1 MQSNVKSQGV
11 EGWPVP
17 EANKYINIYGK
28 TPRKMLSCSA
38 AKSSY
43 EQIHKYSY
51 AYAFIKKDD

>member
-43 EQIHKYSY
+43 EQISIHMHMHS
-51 AYAFIKKDD
+51 